1 MGTLL
6 QDLRYGLRMLA
17 KAPAFTAIAVL
28 TLGLGIGANTAIF
41 SLTDQ
46 VLLRR
51 LPVPHPEQLVEL
63 RSTGPNPGRNWSD
76 GIRGSSFSYPIYKD
90 FRTQFTNA
98 FSGLLATFPVGLDIS
113 GQGASQ
119 HGAGELVSG
128 NYFQVLGVRPAL
140 GRVLTQDDETAGGA
154 NTVAVLSYGY
164 WTRQFGRDPGILNKS
179 LTVNATSLTVVG
191 VAGQGYDGIQ
201 IGDVPDMFI
210 PITMYERI
218 CPNQGKLEDRM
229 NHWVQILGRLRTGFT
244 QARAEAAMAPAYHAL
259 LESELPVVKPSKEG
273 KPKFLAK
280 QLQAYSAAQG
290 RPVLQKDAQA
300 PLNVLMAMVGM
311 VLLIACANLASLLT
325 ARGESRQREIAVRLA
340 LGAGRWRLVRQLLTE
355 SFVLS
360 MAGGAL
366 GLLLASWALNLLVGA
381 IAQGA
386 QEFGLNAQL
395 NTRVLVFA
403 AAITI
408 FTAVLF
414 GLAPAMRAT
423 RVDLQST
430 LKEQGTSTTGSG
442 GSVRLRKAL
451 IVAQVALTAILLAG
465 AALFAQSLMHLANA
479 KLGMTTDHILEF
491 SLGPDLDGY
500 KAPQTVALFD
510 QLRSQISGLPGVRS
524 VGMAMIPIF
533 SSDDSSSNFTFE
545 GYPMKPDENTDCMT
559 NWVSPYYFSAMGIPL
574 RQGREFTEAD
584 SSASPKVA
592 IINEKLAKK
601 YFAGRSPVG
610 LQLAFG
616 SGTNVHPNIQIVG
629 VVADSKHDD
638 PRDPV
643 SPFVYLPYSQFDR
656 LGFGS
661 FYVRTQQ
668 DPTAIAAEVRQIVAS
683 RDARLP
689 ILRMETLAQQVDDSV
704 FADRMVTFLSLCLG
718 LLAALLAALGLYGVM
733 AYVVARRTHEIGI
746 RMAIGAQR
754 RDVLRLILGQGA
766 RLAAIGIAI
775 GIAAGLGVAQFIAS
789 QLYGVSAYSPAAFV
803 GVAVLLAFVALA
815 ACYIPARRAM
825 RTDPMVALR
834 YE

>member
-1 MGTLL
+1 MSTLL
-6 QDLRYGLRMLA
+6 QDLKYGLRMLM
-17 KAPAFTAIAVL
+17 KTPGFTAIAVL
-28 TLGLGIGANTAIF
+28 TLALGIGANTAIF

-51 LPVPHPEQLVEL
+51 LPVTNPVQLVEL
-63 RSTGPNPGRNWSD
+63 RSTGPNPGRNWND

-90 FRTQFTNA
+90 FRAQMGNV
-98 FSGLLATFPVGLDIS
+98 FSGVLATFPVGLDIS

-119 HGAGELVSG
+119 HGSGELVSG
-128 NYFQVLGVRPAL
+128 NYFQVLGVTPAM
-140 GRVLTQDDETAGGA
+140 GRVFTLDDETAGGA

-164 WTRQFGRDPGILNKS
+164 WTRQFGRDPGILNKP
-179 LTVNATSLTVVG
+179 LTVDGTSLTVVG

-201 IGDVPDMFI
+201 IGEVPDMFI
-210 PITMYERI
+210 PITMYEAI
-218 CPNQGKLEDRM
+218 YPNQGKLDDRM
-229 NHWVQILGRLRTGFT
+229 NHWVQVIGRMRPGFT
-244 QARAEAAMAPAYHAL
+244 QVRAEAAMAPAYHAL
-259 LESELPVVKPSKEG
+259 LESELPIVKPSAAG

-280 QLQAYSAAQG
+280 QLQVYSASQG
-290 RPVLQKDAQA
+290 RPILQQDAQA
-300 PLNVLMAMVGM
+300 PLEVLMAMVGM

-360 MAGGAL
+360 VGGGAL
-366 GLLLASWALNLLVGA
+366 GLLLASWALNLLVGSLS
-381 IAQGA
+381 QGVHVV
-386 QEFGLNAQL
+386 GLVARL
-395 NTRVLVFA
+395 DSRVLLFA
-403 AAITI
+403 VAISI

-430 LKEQGTSTTGSG
+430 LKEQGTSVTGSG

-479 KLGMTTDHILEF
+479 KLGVKTDHVLQF
-491 SLGPDLDGY
+491 MLGPELDGY
-500 KAPQTVALFD
+500 KPAQTLSLFD
-510 QLRSQISGLPGVRS
+510 QLRPQIAALPGVRS
-524 VGMAMIPIF
+524 VALAMIPIF

-545 GYPMKPDENTDCMT
+545 GYQAKPEENTDCMT
-559 NWVSPYYFSAMGIPL
+559 NWVSPDYFSAMGIPL
-574 RQGREFTEAD
+574 MQGREFAEAD
-584 SSASPKVA
+584 GAASPKVA

-601 YFAGRSPVG
+601 YFPGRNPVG
-610 LQLAFG
+610 LNIAFG

-638 PRDPV
+638 PRDPIT
-643 SPFVYLPYSQFDR
+643 PFVYLPYSQFDR
-656 LGFGS
+656 LGFGT

-668 DPTAIAAEVRQIVAS
+668 DPSALATEVRQVVAG

-689 ILRMETLAQQVDDSV
+689 ILRLKTLAQQVDDSV

-718 LLAALLAALGLYGVM
+718 LLAALLAAIGLYGVM

-746 RMAIGAQR
+746 RIAIGAQR
-754 RDVLRLILGQGA
+754 WDVLRLILGQGA
-766 RLAAIGIAI
+766 RLAAIGIGI

-789 QLYGVSAYSPAAFV
+789 QLYGVSAYSPLAFI

-815 ACYIPARRAM
+815 ACYFPARRAM
-825 RTDPMVALR
+825 KVDPIIALR